1 MLGRTLP
8 SAIPTS
14 KCCWGVPVARW
25 SRQPRCVLR
34 AATLLERDAAVQ
46 AEEDIVQA
54 KDWQLETVMDW
65 DSGFAEYAQATQSL
79 EDLTNLQ
86 QELLANVETFD
97 TLVAPA
103 PQPRVQRKA
112 ASPDSTAEARR
123 AKRKAARAGGSAA
136 VQSAV
141 ADAPPPATDLEAS
154 IESLAG
160 MRQQLDSLILHPAQP
175 AEEVKPQPQS
185 RTKRSAVPAASPSQ
199 TAGLQHDAEA
209 QMASLDLEREAEHT
223 ARRKHKLRASRNSRA
238 VSSVSEPDAAH
249 AASRPSRSSNADGTT
264 QFMQMATS
272 TKVLGSE
279 EQKELAVMVKDYL
292 GLKTVQRQLAN
303 ILKRPPTAAE
313 CARALKSDL
322 REYQARFD
330 AGQQAKALM
339 LKTNYRLVISVVK
352 KYQNRGISMQD
363 LITEGMQGLLKGV
376 EKFEPEK
383 GFRFSTYAH
392 WWIRQAVSR
401 ALQDQSRAVRLPSHI
416 HEMVSKL
423 SATKYTLQKDLGR
436 APTIKE
442 LADATGIPAS
452 KIPELQEAGMHMVS
466 LESPAGGDEEGGVE
480 LKDTLE
486 DGRAQ
491 PDEVFVN
498 DMVRQNIQEVMR
510 ELNPREA
517 EILSLRLGLNGK
529 AETTL
534 EEIGAMF
541 NLTRERVRQI
551 EVKAVQRLRALQWTN
566 KNVMQEYQGQLLMD
580 SSEAAGRQSRGTR
593 KS

>member
-1 MLGRTLP
+1 MLMRTTYPCSAFGFPLQRPACDTAATMLGRTLP

-25 SRQPRCVLR
+25 LRQPRCVLR
-34 AATLLERDAAVQ
+34 AATLLERDASVQ

-103 PQPRVQRKA
+103 PQPPRVQRKA

-141 ADAPPPATDLEAS
+141 ADAPAPASDLEAS
-154 IESLAG
+154 IELLAG

-199 TAGLQHDAEA
+199 TADLQHDAQA
-209 QMASLDLEREAEHT
+209 QMPSLDLEREAEHT

-264 QFMQMATS
+264 HSHSTPGSNTGAAAQLQPHLPRTGAAVPACCLSCLMQMATS
-272 TKVLGSE
+272 TKVLGPD

-352 KYQNRGISMQD
+352 KYQNRGINMQD

-401 ALQDQSRAVRLPSHI
+401 ALQDQSRAVR
-416 HEMVSKL
+416 
-423 SATKYTLQKDLGR
+423 
-436 APTIKE
+436 
-442 LADATGIPAS
+442 
-452 KIPELQEAGMHMVS
+452 
-466 LESPAGGDEEGGVE
+466 
-480 LKDTLE
+480 
-486 DGRAQ
+486 
-491 PDEVFVN
+491 
-498 DMVRQNIQEVMR
+498 
-510 ELNPREA
+510 
-517 EILSLRLGLNGK
+517 
-529 AETTL
+529 
-534 EEIGAMF
+534 
-541 NLTRERVRQI
+541 
-551 EVKAVQRLRALQWTN
+551 
-566 KNVMQEYQGQLLMD
+566 
-580 SSEAAGRQSRGTR
+580 
-593 KS
+593 